1 MTPEDLQGRSYV
13 FQNQHAGEVVILL
26 LRPHIITIIPRFL
39 FGLLLFLVPALFML
53 IPFDIIFPDFPSQR
67 YLVVLSWLWYLFT
80 FAYVFEQ
87 FLSWYFNVY
96 LVTNERV
103 VDIDFRGLLSSDIS
117 EAPLDKIEDVTSRV
131 IGFFPLL
138 FRYGDVV
145 IQTAAEVGQFE
156 FERVPDPDHVV
167 REISRLIRK
176 GPQ

>member
-1 MTPEDLQGRSYV
+1 MTQEHTRGGSYV

-26 LRPHIITIIPRFL
+26 LRPHIITIVPRLL
-39 FGLLLFLVPALFML
+39 FGLLLFLVPTFFLL
-53 IPFDIIFPDFPSQR
+53 IPLDIILPDFPTQR
-67 YLVVLSWLWYLFT
+67 YAVVLSWLWYLFS

-87 FLSWYFNVY
+87 FLFWYFNVY

-138 FRYGDVV
+138 FRYGDVI

-156 FERVPDPDHVV
+156 FERVPDPDGVV
-167 REISRLIRK
+167 REISKLIRK
-176 GPQ
+176 GH